1 MVDGSG
7 HVLVW
12 EFIRKRTAENI
23 YKIISKA
30 IDKLRYF
37 PEIIVSDDFST
48 YKKVAKMLNRD
59 IIHIR
64 HIHKGLRYHI
74 IIDAIKHEK
83 DKIVIRHIATT
94 NDIFKGENVF
104 MTRESNTIEK
114 KRGKGKKGR
123 KREPENKIR
132 SRTRQTE
139 NESKKTK
146 RGGKNYFKKGVPY
159 LYRYRVGA
167 NTVSPVWNDN
177 DYTVEILGIVS
188 KYFNRKSI
196 TSNIVEQQFSLLK
209 RLVNF
214 GVRRNKKEWELTLY
228 LYYSIREFPEVVRE
242 IINDSRLCS
251 RIVRRSKSLIL
262 RLLRYC
268 EEFES
273 ETIYQRIPLS

>member
-104 MTRESNTIEK
+104 MTRESNTMEK

-139 NESKKTK
+139 NESKKK
-146 RGGKNYFKKGVPY
+146 QKEVVKI
-159 LYRYRVGA
+159 
-167 NTVSPVWNDN
+167 
-177 DYTVEILGIVS
+177 IL
-188 KYFNRKSI
+188 
-196 TSNIVEQQFSLLK
+196 
-209 RLVNF
+209 
-214 GVRRNKKEWELTLY
+214 KKEYPIYIVIELVLIQFLRSGMIT
-228 LYYSIREFPEVVRE
+228 
-242 IINDSRLCS
+242 II
-251 RIVRRSKSLIL
+251 
-262 RLLRYC
+262 
-268 EEFES
+268 
-273 ETIYQRIPLS
+273 Q